1 MLGADRACSLRSL
14 AVAIKL
20 PADLEL
26 TPLGSSPR
34 PLEQWLTTFH
44 LASVILDPYTNESS
58 WVLKSAVRV
67 LTAFRDSHARV
78 NFVVTAD
85 AADTR
90 QFLGP
95 LVDEFLVFTDPD
107 RTLVKALELTRLP
120 AFAFIRVDA
129 EAVAV
134 AEGWDP
140 AAWRDVAEAIAT
152 TTAWRAPLIPAAT
165 DPTPFVG
172 SAAIV

>member
-1 MLGADRACSLRSL
+1 MASAPSLDIELITL
-14 AVAIKL
+14 AGDAY
-20 PADLEL
+20 
-26 TPLGSSPR
+26 T
-34 PLEQWLTTFH
+34 LEQRLTTFH

-67 LTAFRDSHARV
+67 LKAFRDSHARV

-107 RTLVKALELTRLP
+107 RALVKALGLTHLP

-140 AAWRDVAEAIAT
+140 TAWREVADAIAT
-152 TTAWRAPLIPAAT
+152 ATAWRAPLIPAAT

-172 SAAIV
+172 SAALV

>member
-1 MLGADRACSLRSL
+1 
-14 AVAIKL
+14 VATKL
-20 PADLEL
+20 PADLVL
-26 TPLGSSPR
+26 APLGSEPR

-67 LTAFRDSHARV
+67 LKAFQDSHARV

-85 AADTR
+85 EADTR
-90 QFLGP
+90 RFLGP
-95 LVDEFLVFTDPD
+95 LVDEFLVFCDPD
-107 RTLVKALELTRLP
+107 RTLVKALQLSRLP

-134 AEGWDP
+134 AEGWNP
-140 AAWRDVAEAIAT
+140 AAWREVAEVIAN
-152 TTAWRAPLIPAAT
+152 TTAWLAPLIPAAT